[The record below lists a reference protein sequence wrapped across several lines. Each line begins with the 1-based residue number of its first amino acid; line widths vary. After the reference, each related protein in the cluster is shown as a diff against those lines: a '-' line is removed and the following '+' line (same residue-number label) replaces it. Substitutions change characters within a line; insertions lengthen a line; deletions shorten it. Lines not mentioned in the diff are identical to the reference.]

1 MIALLQR
8 KQQLYR
14 LVGLTSVAGAFGAL
28 LAIHLP
34 RGVEINYPPLYAL
47 VALTMGSGI
56 ALLLANEWLAARPY
70 LFWPIAGL
78 HFPLLEAAAVYLSG
92 GVRSPFFVLFYFSLF
107 FLGMVGGHR
116 GAVLGSVIVGAL
128 YVAASVL
135 HGGGL
140 TLDTLQTFTVTLAS
154 FYGIAFFAALLG
166 NIAWQEARDAS
177 RRALRI
183 AGLNAVNTNLSAT
196 LDLHEL
202 LEQIP
207 RELCHRLGFARA
219 IVYMLDGDAL
229 RVRSGYANDD
239 KGRLEALVRHL
250 REHPHALQSLS
261 VPAEAARTLRPVVST
276 DSERDA
282 RVGATELE
290 LSGTRSFAAAPMLA
304 KDELIGVIAADY
316 DQTAHAITEEELIL
330 LDTFAR
336 MAALAIA
343 NNRLHLEAGRAE
355 AFRQLDTLKTEFLST
370 VSHELRTPLTLVR
383 TSTDLL
389 IDDVSEGLNP
399 PQRQLVE
406 TIARNGERLGAL
418 VEEILEMAQLEEGR
432 INLNR
437 QITDVRQLVDGVART
452 LRLMV
457 LDRAQTLCLDL
468 PEEPCEVE
476 LDRHRIQQV
485 VTNLVTNACKYTPEG
500 GAIRVRVVPA
510 PETVAVEVRDDG
522 PGIPADKMERVF
534 EKFYRLPDSTVRAKG
549 TGLGLAIARSL
560 VESHGGGIGV
570 SSEPG
575 EGSTFWFRL
584 PRVQPVRIPDAR
596 ADAAPATVGG

>member
-1 MIALLQR
+1 VIAL
-8 KQQLYR
+8 
-14 LVGLTSVAGAFGAL
+14 
-28 LAIHLP
+28 
-34 RGVEINYPPLYAL
+34 
-47 VALTMGSGI
+47 
-56 ALLLANEWLAARPY
+56 
-70 LFWPIAGL
+70 
-78 HFPLLEAAAVYLSG
+78 
-92 GVRSPFFVLFYFSLF
+92 
-107 FLGMVGGHR
+107 
-116 GAVLGSVIVGAL
+116 
-128 YVAASVL
+128 
-135 HGGGL
+135 
-140 TLDTLQTFTVTLAS
+140 
-154 FYGIAFFAALLG
+154 
-166 NIAWQEARDAS
+166 
-177 RRALRI
+177 
-183 AGLNAVNTNLSAT
+183 
-196 LDLHEL
+196 
-202 LEQIP
+202 
-207 RELCHRLGFARA
+207 
-219 IVYMLDGDAL
+219 VYMLDGEML
-229 RVRSGYANDD
+229 HVRSGYANDD
-239 KGRLEALVRHL
+239 RGRLDALVRHL
-250 REHPHALQSLS
+250 REHPHSLRSLS

-276 DSERDA
+276 EPERDA
-282 RVGATELE
+282 RVGARELE

-560 VESHGGGIGV
+560 VESHGGEIGV